1 MRVKLLDESPAT
13 HVPNP
18 EPKRREILSF
28 GSLAELELVGAEL
41 PHSRRALPVVVG
53 LTGLRPEEWL
63 ALERGDI
70 AGDVLHVRRVLR
82 RRPGEAYGKQT
93 RSLRAVPLP
102 AAAVDALAAMP
113 PGSTHGSCSPA
124 TAAAT

>member
-1 MRVKLLDESPAT
+1 MLDESPAS

-53 LTGLRPEEWL
+53 LTGLRPEEWI

-70 AGDVLHVRRVLR
+70 AGDVLHVRRVYVDGQVKL
-82 RRPGEAYGKQT
+82 YGKQT
-93 RSLRAVPLP
+93 RSLRDP
-102 AAAVDALAAMP
+102 DARR
-113 PGSTHGSCSPA
+113 SRRSPRGDAA
-124 TAAAT
+124 TARHAASVPQRPRRLPEPA